1 MNTYNIKLMSTSPER
16 FCLGGLIEDLD
27 KDLSSDE
34 LDISNDRITNN
45 SSSEGTSSNEKQL
58 PNSNIILTPSIQNYD
73 VFKFEEEN
81 NEDSLIFNKNNI
93 LSAFTSQKNTK
104 QLQKDLVNKP
114 KEIFDKILYEL
125 KDNFRNI
132 IKDKNGNYFCSDL
145 IKACNQ
151 EQRIKILTELS
162 PYLSEDC
169 CDEFGTYPIQNLFE
183 ISSSEEEYK
192 LLISSFNDMNK
203 LLLACINSNGTFV
216 IQKLIV
222 FIPEKSRIEFNSNF
236 IKFISVLSRDMYGL
250 CAVKKF
256 INYTKN
262 ELYTKY
268 IFNTIISDFMSISNN
283 QYGNYLIQYL
293 LEKWWKT
300 SEGIILKKLIVSKFK
315 ILSGNHYSAYICRLF
330 FKLCDDSEKKV
341 YLSYLKDYKTKGK
354 GGSQQIKI
362 PPLRKILPGEKEKK
376 EYKYD
381 NKYK

>member
-1 MNTYNIKLMSTSPER
+1 MSTSSER
-16 FCLGGLIEDLD
+16 FYLGGLIEDLD

-34 LDISNDRITNN
+34 LDISNDRKTNN
-45 SSSEGTSSNEKQL
+45 SSCEETSSNDKPL
-58 PNSNIILTPSIQNYD
+58 PNSNIIVTSSLQNYN
-73 VFKFEEEN
+73 VFKFEQQEN
-81 NEDSLIFNKNNI
+81 DKDIMIFTKNNI

-104 QLQKDLVNKP
+104 QLQKNLINKK
-114 KEIFDKILYEL
+114 KEIFDKIIYEL

-145 IKACNQ
+145 IKACNK
-151 EQRIKILTELS
+151 EQRIKILEELS
-162 PYLSEDC
+162 PFLSEDC

-216 IQKLIV
+216 IQKLIMH
-222 FIPEKSRIEFNSNF
+222 IPEKSRTEFNFNF
-236 IKFISVLSRDMYGL
+236 VKFISVLSRDMYGL
-250 CAVKKF
+250 SVVKKF

-262 ELYTKY
+262 ELLSKY
-268 IFNTIISDFMSISNN
+268 IFNIIITDFMSISNN

-300 SEGIILKKLIVSKFK
+300 SEGIILKKLIISKFK
-315 ILSGNHYSAYICRLF
+315 VLSGNHYSAYICRLF
-330 FKLCDDSEKKV
+330 FKLCNDSEKNIF
-341 YLSYLKDYKTKGK
+341 LSYLKEYKIKGK

-362 PPLRKILPGEKEKK
+362 PPLRKILPGEKEK
-376 EYKYD
+376 
-381 NKYK
+381 NKFKSENKI

>member
-1 MNTYNIKLMSTSPER
+1 MSTSSER
-16 FCLGGLIEDLD
+16 FYLGGLIEDLD

-34 LDISNDRITNN
+34 LDISNDRKTNN
-45 SSSEGTSSNEKQL
+45 SSCEETSSNDKPL
-58 PNSNIILTPSIQNYD
+58 PNSNIIVTSSLQNYN
-73 VFKFEEEN
+73 VFKFEQQEN
-81 NEDSLIFNKNNI
+81 DKDIMIFTKNNI

-104 QLQKDLVNKP
+104 QLQKNLINKK
-114 KEIFDKILYEL
+114 KEIFDKIIYEL

-145 IKACNQ
+145 IKACNK
-151 EQRIKILTELS
+151 EQRIKILEELS
-162 PYLSEDC
+162 PFLSEDC

-216 IQKLIV
+216 IQKLIIH
-222 FIPEKSRIEFNSNF
+222 IPEKSRTEFNFNF
-236 IKFISVLSRDMYGL
+236 VKFISVLSRDMYGL
-250 CAVKKF
+250 SVVKKF

-262 ELYTKY
+262 ELLSKY
-268 IFNTIISDFMSISNN
+268 IFNIIITDFMSISNN

-300 SEGIILKKLIVSKFK
+300 SEGIILKKLIISKFK
-315 ILSGNHYSAYICRLF
+315 VLSGNHYSAYICRLF
-330 FKLCDDSEKKV
+330 FKLCNDSEKNIF
-341 YLSYLKDYKTKGK
+341 LSYLKEYKIKGK

-362 PPLRKILPGEKEKK
+362 PPLRKILPGEKEK
-376 EYKYD
+376 
-381 NKYK
+381 NKFKSENKI

>member
-1 MNTYNIKLMSTSPER
+1 MSTSSER
-16 FCLGGLIEDLD
+16 FYLGGLIEDLD

-34 LDISNDRITNN
+34 LDISNDRKTNN
-45 SSSEGTSSNEKQL
+45 SSCEETSSNDKPL
-58 PNSNIILTPSIQNYD
+58 PNSNIIVTSSLQNYN
-73 VFKFEEEN
+73 VFKFEQQEN
-81 NEDSLIFNKNNI
+81 DKDIMIFTKNNI

-104 QLQKDLVNKP
+104 QLQKNLINKK
-114 KEIFDKILYEL
+114 KEIFDKIIYEL

-145 IKACNQ
+145 IKACNK
-151 EQRIKILTELS
+151 EQRIKILEELS
-162 PYLSEDC
+162 PFLSEDC

-216 IQKLIV
+216 IQKLIIH
-222 FIPEKSRIEFNSNF
+222 IPEKSRTEFNFNF
-236 IKFISVLSRDMYGL
+236 VKFISVLSRDMYGL
-250 CAVKKF
+250 SVVKKF

-262 ELYTKY
+262 ELLSKY
-268 IFNTIISDFMSISNN
+268 IFNIIITDFMSISNN

-300 SEGIILKKLIVSKFK
+300 SEGIILKKLIISKFK
-315 ILSGNHYSAYICRLF
+315 VLSGNHYSAYICRLF
-330 FKLCDDSEKKV
+330 FKLCDDSEKNIF
-341 YLSYLKDYKTKGK
+341 LSYLKEYKIKGK

-362 PPLRKILPGEKEKK
+362 PPLRKILPGEKEK
-376 EYKYD
+376 
-381 NKYK
+381 NKFKSENKI